1 VTDAAGGST
10 ATAGGH
16 WRDVRDALRGT
27 EHDYTTGSI
36 GRATLLLAL
45 PMVVEMS
52 MESVFAVVDIF
63 FVGRLGA
70 TAVATVGLTESL
82 MIVIYTIAFGLSIGA
97 SATVARRVG
106 EASRDGAAT
115 AAVQVLL
122 LGTVIASV
130 LCIAGAW
137 AAPDLLRLI
146 GADAEVL
153 AVGVPYARITLG
165 GSATAFLLFLVNAV
179 FRGAGDAA
187 VAMRVLIVA
196 NGINCL
202 LDPALIFGVGPFP
215 ELGLTGAAIATTIGR
230 GIGLAMALGML
241 LRGTGHLGIGRRHVR
256 VEPATMWSIA
266 SLSGW
271 GTLQVAISSA
281 SWMGLVR
288 VIAGFGGV
296 AMAGYTVAIR
306 IVLFVL
312 MPAFGVA
319 AAASTLV
326 GQSLGARDPDRAVAA
341 VRGAALANVAVL
353 GATGVVFLLAAEPL
367 VRIFTSDA
375 AVIPVAVFGLR
386 AIGAGFPIYAL
397 GMVLEQAFNGAGD
410 TRTPTW
416 VNVLCFLLVQIPVA
430 WILATRTGLRERG
443 VFIAVPV
450 AYALMA
456 VVSLVLFRRGTWKAK
471 VV

>member
-1 VTDAAGGST
+1 MTEPADAPPASTGSL
-10 ATAGGH
+10 
-16 WRDVRDALRGT
+16 WQDVRDALRGT
-27 EHDYTTGSI
+27 THDYTTGSI
-36 GRATLLLAL
+36 GRAILLLAL
-45 PMVVEMS
+45 PMVIEMS

-97 SATVARRVG
+97 TATVARRVG

-115 AAVQVLL
+115 AAVQVLA
-122 LGTVIASV
+122 LGTSIAALLSV
-130 LCIAGAW
+130 AGAW
-137 AAPDLLRLI
+137 AAPDLLRLM
-146 GADAEVL
+146 GADADVL

-196 NGINCL
+196 NGINCV
-202 LDPALIFGVGPFP
+202 LDPALIFGLGPFP

-230 GIGLAMALGML
+230 GIGLVMALALMV
-241 LRGTGHLGIGRRHVR
+241 RGTGHLGIERRHLR
-256 VEPATMWSIA
+256 VEPAIMWAIA

-326 GQSLGARDPDRAVAA
+326 GQSLGARSPERAVAA
-341 VRGAALANVAVL
+341 VRTASIVNVAVL
-353 GATGVVFLLAAEPL
+353 GAIGVVFLLAAPPL
-367 VRIFTSDA
+367 VRIFTRDP
-375 AVIPVAVFGLR
+375 AVVPVAVFGLR

-416 VNVLCFLLVQIPVA
+416 VNVLCFVVVQIPVA
-430 WILATRTGLRERG
+430 WILATRTSLAERG

-471 VV
+471 MV